1 MGIKGPALSLVRIIA
16 VNEAME
22 ARAGWGVRAW
32 EMCRH
37 PWASQGVP
45 GSGGQGLFP
54 GHPAALMLL
63 CICKGAHGIIRSR
76 CHPATAAWEPLSW
89 GNFSHGCWVG
99 DDTPEHTHVCERV
112 RVYTPTREGGTS
124 SGGCQGTTREW
135 PCGSRYPGKRG
146 LHAHEQTCV
155 RVRMMAYG
163 PAYGNNVAVPLLPL
177 WLVGTCTPAGVHAQH
192 PHSPGG
198 VCTHVGVQCTRM
210 AHLPSVCA
218 LGKLRERVLPG
229 TSTLRHH
236 PFWLWCSG
244 LEESGA
250 PRQGGPLGLCLISLV
265 LA

>member
-1 MGIKGPALSLVRIIA
+1 MASLGLA
-16 VNEAME
+16 VTQQLRRGSPCPGGTFPTA
-22 ARAGWGVRAW
+22 AGWVMTR
-32 EMCRH
+32 
-37 PWASQGVP
+37 
-45 GSGGQGLFP
+45 
-54 GHPAALMLL
+54 
-63 CICKGAHGIIRSR
+63 
-76 CHPATAAWEPLSW
+76 LS
-89 GNFSHGCWVG
+89 
-99 DDTPEHTHVCERV
+99 THTCVCV

-218 LGKLRERVLPG
+218 LGKLRERVLWGG
-229 TSTLRHH
+229 TRDPDTSAPSLLALVQ
-236 PFWLWCSG
+236 WAGGEW
-244 LEESGA
+244 GA
-250 PRQGGPLGLCLISLV
+250 KARGGRWAS
-265 LA
+265 A